1 MEMEECRMDIVHKRD
16 RHRELLGHEA
26 ALTQTKERIAA
37 LAEKVDTIT
46 AIWRVVSRSPSPSA
60 SFLFVAYYDSD
71 LRWGLLAQVRHA
83 TAARAACARGRPGH
97 AGHQGEYRALTT
109 YGARI

>member
-1 MEMEECRMDIVHKRD
+1 MEECRVDIVHKKD

-46 AIWRVVSRSPSPSA
+46 AIWRVVSRRPARPP
-60 SFLFVAYYDSD
+60 LPCP
-71 LRWGLLAQVRHA
+71 LHTRILTGVRMV
-83 TAARAACARGRPGH
+83 C
-97 AGHQGEYRALTT
+97 
-109 YGARI
+109 

>member
-1 MEMEECRMDIVHKRD
+1 MEMEECRVDIVHKSN

-46 AIWRVVSRSPSPSA
+46 AIWRVVSLDP
-60 SFLFVAYYDSD
+60 AY
-71 LRWGLLAQVRHA
+71 LPLACPLHDMILNRVRMD
-83 TAARAACARGRPGH
+83 C
-97 AGHQGEYRALTT
+97 
-109 YGARI
+109 